1 LCALETLNFN
11 FIDFADE
18 SAYALAYALGQNK
31 SVKSLRFGERGITTK
46 GMKAFLKLICDS
58 SSPNRIYLSN
68 HTLRDISGLRYTRAR
83 ASSIRTSILG
93 WLKMNKDCQTPNLA
107 AKAKIMHFFPDLDM
121 VPLFQWNL
129 KFLPL
134 VKSWF
139 QKTTSS
145 NEEFAASI
153 RNRELSAV
161 YQFVRGLP
169 VLVVSAEEEERRLMQ
184 ITK

>member
-1 LCALETLNFN
+1 
-11 FIDFADE
+11 
-18 SAYALAYALGQNK
+18 
-31 SVKSLRFGERGITTK
+31 
-46 GMKAFLKLICDS
+46 M
-58 SSPNRIYLSN
+58 NRWC
-68 HTLRDISGLRYTRAR
+68 GAR
-83 ASSIRTSILG
+83 
-93 WLKMNKDCQTPNLA
+93 NA
-107 AKAKIMHFFPDLDM
+107 AKSKIMHFFPNLDM

-145 NEEFAASI
+145 NEEFAANI